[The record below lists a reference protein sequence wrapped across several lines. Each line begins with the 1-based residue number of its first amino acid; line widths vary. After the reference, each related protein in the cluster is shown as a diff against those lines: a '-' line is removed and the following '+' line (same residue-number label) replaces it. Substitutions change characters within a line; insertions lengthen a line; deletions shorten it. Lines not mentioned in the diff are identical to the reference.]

1 MLQGNTEAAGA
12 GGSGDTQGTRRLA
25 GPSGWSALP
34 GARGNGHRARA
45 GAPAPEGA
53 CKHTAVA
60 VTAARPR
67 LGVPG
72 PGGRHRCGP
81 APSARPGTRR
91 AGKRRHT
98 QLDAIN
104 KTFIPTT
111 VAQGTNQIKK
121 KKKRK
126 GNRKNVVSSFR
137 LRASCAVC
145 AHARPLSAESLG
157 LRTRRGGSL
166 TPVRIPA
173 RLFPECRTVCVLS
186 GSSRARPATP

>member
-1 MLQGNTEAAGA
+1 MRAAVGTPRGH
-12 GGSGDTQGTRRLA
+12 GGS
-25 GPSGWSALP
+25 
-34 GARGNGHRARA
+34 RGRRA
-45 GAPAPEGA
+45 GAHCREPVATATGREPGLQPPRAPASTRQWQSPQPGPGWA
-53 CKHTAVA
+53 S
-60 VTAARPR
+60 
-67 LGVPG
+67 LG